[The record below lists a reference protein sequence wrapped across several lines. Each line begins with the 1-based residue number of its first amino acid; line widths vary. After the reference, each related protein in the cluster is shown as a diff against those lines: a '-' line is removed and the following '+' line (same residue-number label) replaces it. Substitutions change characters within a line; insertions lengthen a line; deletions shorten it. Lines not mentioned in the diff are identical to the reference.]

1 MAIRRQGLRC
11 SQGRLRRCSRTP
23 AADITEI
30 APLPKEVTFSR
41 TIKRPIEEP
50 PDAQPHLE
58 GAPEA
63 KHPAEAEEAQAEEV
77 AEVAPVERKVP
88 RCRGRPR
95 KKPATE

>member
-1 MAIRRQGLRC
+1 MMSRRVKN
-11 SQGRLRRCSRTP
+11 P
-23 AADITEI
+23 ADITEI